1 MRLLFACLALLGLA
15 PFMHA
20 MPAGPNSGALTRV
33 HGPPS
38 NQKVNSQGS
47 VPVTVTVKFPP
58 PFDGER
64 FASPASSIESE
75 RVRNRMNRLIAI
87 LKGLYRDHG
96 ELDQGVHCERVSPTS
111 GPFSFQIFQSRHF
124 RTLLSLPRYFSLS
137 FPSSLRHAQT
147 SEDGHRLRI

>member
-1 MRLLFACLALLGLA
+1 MRLHLACLALLGLA

-20 MPAGPNSGALTRV
+20 MPAGPNSGALMRV

-75 RVRNRMNRLIAI
+75 RVRKGMSRLIAI

-96 ELDQGVHCERVSPTS
+96 ELDQGVDFQYVNEFRETQDPSLSKFFKVVIS
-111 GPFSFQIFQSRHF
+111 GPFYPCPDISPCHFQVPYD
-124 RTLLSLPRYFSLS
+124 PRKI
-137 FPSSLRHAQT
+137 PKMVTA
-147 SEDGHRLRI
+147 